1 MLERLNTYC
10 WGLITGI
17 VICLLNGWVSCHR
30 TTDKEVITITD
41 TLVLTDTIIKMQPKP
56 YKVTII
62 DTIYLPQQ
70 TQQPQQPQ
78 KPQKPQKPQYDTLIR
93 QEVTYKDSTYTAVVG
108 GIEPYLKSIE
118 IYPKTIYVYNNTT
131 TTIKVRSRFGLG
143 VQAGYGYGKNGLQP
157 YVGVGV
163 QYNLIQW

>member
-1 MLERLNTYC
+1 MDRIKYILL
-10 WGLITGI
+10 GVIAGM

-56 YKVTII
+56 YKVII
-62 DTIYLPQQ
+62 IYTIYLPQQ
-70 TQQPQQPQ
+70 PQQPQQPQ
-78 KPQKPQKPQYDTLIR
+78 IDTLIR
-93 QEVTYKDSTYTAVVG
+93 QEVIYKDSTYMAVVG

-118 IYPKTIYVYNNTT
+118 IYPKTIYVNNNTT

-143 VQAGYGYGKNGLQP
+143 LQAGYGYGRNGLQP

>member
-1 MLERLNTYC
+1 ML
-10 WGLITGI
+10 GLITGI

-41 TLVLTDTIIKMQPKP
+41 TLVLTDTIVKMQPKP

-70 TQQPQQPQ
+70 PQQPQ
-78 KPQKPQKPQYDTLIR
+78 IDTLIR
-93 QEVTYKDSTYTAVVG
+93 QEVIYKDSTYTAVVG

-118 IYPKTIYVYNNTT
+118 IYPKTIYVNNNTT

-143 VQAGYGYGKNGLQP
+143 VQAGYGYGRNGLQP

-163 QYNLIQW
+163 QYNFFQW

>member
-1 MLERLNTYC
+1 MDRIKYILL
-10 WGLITGI
+10 GVIAGM
-17 VICLLNGWVSCHR
+17 VICLLNGWASCHR

-41 TLVLTDTIIKMQPKP
+41 TLVLTDTIIKFQPKP

-70 TQQPQQPQ
+70 PQ
-78 KPQKPQKPQYDTLIR
+78 KPQKPQQPQIDTLIQ
-93 QEVTYKDSTYTAVVG
+93 QEVIYKDSTYTAVVG

-118 IYPKTIYVYNNTT
+118 IYPKTIYVNNNTT

-143 VQAGYGYGKNGLQP
+143 VQAGYGYGRNGLQP

-163 QYNLIQW
+163 QYNFFQW

>member
-1 MLERLNTYC
+1 MERLNTYC

-17 VICLLNGWVSCHR
+17 VICLLNGWASCHR
-30 TTDKEVITITD
+30 TINKEVITITD

-70 TQQPQQPQ
+70 PQQPQQPQ
-78 KPQKPQKPQYDTLIR
+78 IDTLIR
-93 QEVTYKDSTYTAVVG
+93 QEVIYKDSTYTAVVG

-118 IYPKTIYVYNNTT
+118 IYPKTIYVNNNTT

-143 VQAGYGYGKNGLQP
+143 VQVGYGYSRNGLQP

>member
-1 MLERLNTYC
+1 MLDR
-10 WGLITGI
+10 LITYLLGFVTCI
-17 VICLLNGWVSCHR
+17 AICLLNGWASCHR

-41 TLVLTDTIIKMQPKP
+41 TLVLTDTIIKFKPRP

-70 TQQPQQPQ
+70 PQTPQ
-78 KPQKPQKPQYDTLIR
+78 IDTLIR

-118 IYPKTIYVYNNTT
+118 IYPKTIYVNNNTT
-131 TTIKVRSRFGLG
+131 TTIKIRSRFGLG
-143 VQAGYGYGKNGLQP
+143 VQAGYGLSRNGLQP

-163 QYNLIQW
+163 QYNFMQW

>member
-1 MLERLNTYC
+1 MMERIKYILL
-10 WGLITGI
+10 GVIAVL
-17 VICLLNGWVSCHR
+17 VICFINGWTSCHR

-41 TLVLTDTIIKMQPKP
+41 TLVLTDTIIKFQPKP

-70 TQQPQQPQ
+70 PQ
-78 KPQKPQKPQYDTLIR
+78 KPQKPQKPQIDTLIR
-93 QEVTYKDSTYTAVVG
+93 QEVIYKDSTYMAVVG

-118 IYPKTIYVYNNTT
+118 IYPKTIYVNNNTT

-143 VQAGYGYGKNGLQP
+143 VQAGYGYGRNGLQP
-157 YVGVGV
+157 YVGIGV

>member
-1 MLERLNTYC
+1 ML
-10 WGLITGI
+10 GVIAGI
-17 VICLLNGWVSCHR
+17 VICLLNGLASCHR

-41 TLVLTDTIIKMQPKP
+41 TLVLTDTIIKFQPKP

-70 TQQPQQPQ
+70 PQQPQ
-78 KPQKPQKPQYDTLIR
+78 IDTLIR
-93 QEVTYKDSTYTAVVG
+93 QEVIYKDSTYMAVVG

-118 IYPKTIYVYNNTT
+118 IYPKTIYVNNNTT

-143 VQAGYGYGKNGLQP
+143 VQAGYGYGRNGLQP
-157 YVGVGV
+157 YIGVGV

>member
-1 MLERLNTYC
+1 MMERIKYILL
-10 WGLITGI
+10 GVIAGM
-17 VICLLNGWVSCHR
+17 VICLLNGWASCHR

-41 TLVLTDTIIKMQPKP
+41 TLVLTDTIIKFQPKP

-70 TQQPQQPQ
+70 PQQPQQPQ
-78 KPQKPQKPQYDTLIR
+78 IDTLIR
-93 QEVTYKDSTYTAVVG
+93 EEVTYKDSTYTAVVG

-118 IYPKTIYVYNNTT
+118 IYPKTIYVNNNTT

-143 VQAGYGYGKNGLQP
+143 LQAGYGLGRNGLQP

>member
-1 MLERLNTYC
+1 MERIKYILL
-10 WGLITGI
+10 GVITGI
-17 VICLLNGWVSCHR
+17 VICLINGWVSCHR

-41 TLVLTDTIIKMQPKP
+41 TLVLTDTIVKMQPKP

-70 TQQPQQPQ
+70 PQQPQ
-78 KPQKPQKPQYDTLIR
+78 KPQQPQYDTLIR
-93 QEVTYKDSTYTAVVG
+93 QEITYKDSTYTAVVG

-118 IYPKTIYVYNNTT
+118 IYPKTIYVNNNTT

-143 VQAGYGYGKNGLQP
+143 VQAGYGLSRNGLQP

>member
-1 MLERLNTYC
+1 M
-10 WGLITGI
+10 
-17 VICLLNGWVSCHR
+17 VICLLNGWASCHR

-41 TLVLTDTIIKMQPKP
+41 TLVLTDTIIKFQPKP

-62 DTIYLPQQ
+62 DTIYIP
-70 TQQPQQPQ
+70 QQPQQPQ
-78 KPQKPQKPQYDTLIR
+78 QPQIDTLIQ
-93 QEVTYKDSTYTAVVG
+93 QEVIYKDSTYTAVVG

-118 IYPKTIYVYNNTT
+118 IYPKTIYVNNNTT

-143 VQAGYGYGKNGLQP
+143 VQAGYGLSRNGLQP

-163 QYNLIQW
+163 QYNFFQW

>member
-1 MLERLNTYC
+1 MIEKIKYILLGVIA
-10 WGLITGI
+10 GL
-17 VICLLNGWVSCHR
+17 VICFINGWASCHR

-70 TQQPQQPQ
+70 PQ
-78 KPQKPQKPQYDTLIR
+78 KPQKPQIDTLIR
-93 QEVTYKDSTYTAVVG
+93 QEVIYKDSTYMAVVG

-118 IYPKTIYVYNNTT
+118 IYPKTIYVNNNTT

-143 VQAGYGYGKNGLQP
+143 VQAGYGYGRNGLQP
-157 YVGVGV
+157 YVGMGV
-163 QYNLIQW
+163 QYTLIQW

>member
-1 MLERLNTYC
+1 MMDRIKYILL
-10 WGLITGI
+10 GVIAGM
-17 VICLLNGWVSCHR
+17 VICLLNGWASCHR

-41 TLVLTDTIIKMQPKP
+41 TLVLTDTIIKFQPKP

-70 TQQPQQPQ
+70 PQQPQQ
-78 KPQKPQKPQYDTLIR
+78 PQKPQYDTLIR
-93 QEVTYKDSTYTAVVG
+93 QEVIYKDSTYMAVVG

-118 IYPKTIYVYNNTT
+118 IYPKTIYVNNNTT

-143 VQAGYGYGKNGLQP
+143 VQAGYGYGRNGLQP
-157 YVGVGV
+157 YIGVGV

>member
-1 MLERLNTYC
+1 MLDR
-10 WGLITGI
+10 LITYLLGFVTCIAICI
-17 VICLLNGWVSCHR
+17 VNGWVSCHR

-41 TLVLTDTIIKMQPKP
+41 TLVLTDTIIKFQPKP

-70 TQQPQQPQ
+70 PQQDTLKQPQI
-78 KPQKPQKPQYDTLIR
+78 DTLIR
-93 QEVTYKDSTYTAVVG
+93 QEVIYKDSTYMAVVG

-118 IYPKTIYVYNNTT
+118 IYPKTIYVNNNTT

-143 VQAGYGYGKNGLQP
+143 VQAGYGFGRNGLQP
-157 YVGVGV
+157 YIGVGV
-163 QYNLIQW
+163 QYNLLQW

>member
-1 MLERLNTYC
+1 MKRIKYILL
-10 WGLITGI
+10 GVIAGI

-30 TTDKEVITITD
+30 TTDKKVITITD
-41 TLVLTDTIIKMQPKP
+41 TLVLTDTIIKFQPKP

-70 TQQPQQPQ
+70 PQ
-78 KPQKPQKPQYDTLIR
+78 KPQKPQQPQIDTLIR
-93 QEVTYKDSTYTAVVG
+93 QEVTYKDSAYTAVIG

-118 IYPKTIYVYNNTT
+118 IYPKTIYVNNNTT

-143 VQAGYGYGKNGLQP
+143 VQAGYGLSRNGLQP
-157 YVGVGV
+157 YIGVGI

>member
-1 MLERLNTYC
+1 MERVKYILLGVIA
-10 WGLITGI
+10 GL
-17 VICLLNGWVSCHR
+17 VICLLNGWASCHR
-30 TTDKEVITITD
+30 TTDKEVITIID

-70 TQQPQQPQ
+70 PQQPQQPQ
-78 KPQKPQKPQYDTLIR
+78 IDTLIR
-93 QEVTYKDSTYTAVVG
+93 QEITYKDSTYTAVVG

-118 IYPKTIYVYNNTT
+118 IYPKTIYVNNNTT

-143 VQAGYGYGKNGLQP
+143 VQAGYGYGRNGLQP

-163 QYNLIQW
+163 QYNFMQW

>member
-30 TTDKEVITITD
+30 TTDKEIITITD

-70 TQQPQQPQ
+70 PQQPQ
-78 KPQKPQKPQYDTLIR
+78 IDTLIR
-93 QEVTYKDSTYTAVVG
+93 QEVTYKDSTYMAVVG

-118 IYPKTIYVYNNTT
+118 IYPKTIYVNNSTT
-131 TTIKVRSRFGLG
+131 TTIKVRSRFCLG
-143 VQAGYGYGKNGLQP
+143 VQVGYGLSRNGLQP

>member
-1 MLERLNTYC
+1 MERLNTYC

-17 VICLLNGWVSCHR
+17 VICLLNGWASCHR
-30 TTDKEVITITD
+30 TINKEVITITD

-70 TQQPQQPQ
+70 PQQPQQDTLKQPQ
-78 KPQKPQKPQYDTLIR
+78 QDTLI
-93 QEVTYKDSTYTAVVG
+93 QKEVTYKDSTYTAVVG

-118 IYPKTIYVYNNTT
+118 IYPKTIYVNNNTT

-143 VQAGYGYGKNGLQP
+143 VQVGYGLSRNGLLP

>member
-1 MLERLNTYC
+1 MWRIKYILL
-10 WGLITGI
+10 GLITGI
-17 VICLLNGWVSCHR
+17 VICLLNGLASCHR

-41 TLVLTDTIIKMQPKP
+41 TLVLTDTIVKMQPKP

-62 DTIYLPQQ
+62 DTIYLP
-70 TQQPQQPQ
+70 QQPQQPQ

-93 QEVTYKDSTYTAVVG
+93 QEITYKDSTYTAVVG

-118 IYPKTIYVYNNTT
+118 IYPKTIYVNNNTT

-143 VQAGYGYGKNGLQP
+143 VQAGYGYGRNGLQP

-163 QYNLIQW
+163 QYNFFQW

>member
-1 MLERLNTYC
+1 MERIKYILL
-10 WGLITGI
+10 GVIAGI
-17 VICLLNGWVSCHR
+17 VICLINGWVSCHR

-41 TLVLTDTIIKMQPKP
+41 TLVLTDTIVKMQPKP

-70 TQQPQQPQ
+70 PQ
-78 KPQKPQKPQYDTLIR
+78 KPQKPQKPQQDTLIW

-118 IYPKTIYVYNNTT
+118 IYPKTIYVNNNTT

-143 VQAGYGYGKNGLQP
+143 VQAGYGLSRNGLQP

>member
-1 MLERLNTYC
+1 MERVKYILL
-10 WGLITGI
+10 GLITGI
-17 VICLLNGWVSCHR
+17 VICLLNGWASCHR

-41 TLVLTDTIIKMQPKP
+41 TLVLTDTIIKFQPKP

-70 TQQPQQPQ
+70 PQQPQQPQ
-78 KPQKPQKPQYDTLIR
+78 IDTLIR
-93 QEVTYKDSTYTAVVG
+93 QEITYKDSTYTAVVG

-118 IYPKTIYVYNNTT
+118 IYPKTIYVNNNTT

-143 VQAGYGYGKNGLQP
+143 VQAGYGYGRNGLQP

>member
-1 MLERLNTYC
+1 MMKRIKYILL
-10 WGLITGI
+10 GVIAGI

-30 TTDKEVITITD
+30 TTDKKVITITD

-70 TQQPQQPQ
+70 PQQPQ
-78 KPQKPQKPQYDTLIR
+78 IDTLIR
-93 QEVTYKDSTYTAVVG
+93 QEVIYKDSTYMAVVG

-118 IYPKTIYVYNNTT
+118 IYPKTIYVNNNTT

-143 VQAGYGYGKNGLQP
+143 LQAGYGLGRNGLQA
-157 YVGVGV
+157 YVGIGV